1 MIWMTEHTIF
11 IDPCPL
17 PGLTMWEVN
26 VDGEIVYI
34 ASNNRMFAHLKAKR
48 HYPKAKHIHVVKPLK
63 Y

>member
-1 MIWMTEHTIF
+1 MMWIVEHSIF
-11 IDPCPL
+11 IDPCPH
-17 PGLTMWEVN
+17 PGLMMWEVN

-48 HYPKAKHIHVVKPLK
+48 KYPRAKNIQVVKPLK